1 MFQKL
6 IHWVIGKP
14 QPAHY
19 QLGNSQSCIFCGAYS
34 TNRSDFDIVWEV
46 RIYVVRTLL
55 LLRAQSWLPCIQD
68 QEFVAFRDIRPSA
81 QQHMQ
86 LIPKTHIGELHEVVY
101 FAQRLMSWSESI
113 RKLSQKDV
121 KMRERFRTC
130 CISLISHLDPSPEN
144 GGNRTFH
151 SWYVQCTGF
160 QAEVSQSLLGSHP
173 NRDIVIRMGFHIPPF
188 NSVLHLHLHVQAL
201 PYISPI
207 YRLKYPFVRGFGGY
221 EKGFSWF
228 AEIGQAIR
236 ILEKGHRVTVA
247 PC

>member
-14 QPAHY
+14 QSTHN

-34 TNRSDFDIVWEV
+34 TNRDDFDIVWE
-46 RIYVVRTLL
+46 
-55 LLRAQSWLPCIQD
+55 D

-86 LIPKTHIGELHEVVY
+86 LIPKTHI
-101 FAQRLMSWSESI
+101 ESI

-121 KMRERFRTC
+121 KMLRRMEE
-130 CISLISHLDPSPEN
+130 IGHSILD
-144 GGNRTFH
+144 TFN
-151 SWYVQCTGF
+151 VP
-160 QAEVSQSLLGSHP
+160 VSK
-173 NRDIVIRMGFHIPPF
+173 RKMGFHIPPF